1 MNRRYGA
8 QPYFCRDKMRRF
20 SFSACL
26 LSAVLVFAGNAPVF
40 AQAQARA
47 AAAASDK
54 HKVVFQVS
62 DSDPGKWELTLNNI
76 RNLQKDVGNNKLD
89 IEVVAFGPG
98 IAMLK
103 RESSVGTRVQETL
116 ATGVKVVA
124 CENTMRGM
132 RLNKDD
138 MLTNIGYVPTGVFE
152 VMKKQEEGYSYLRP

>member
-1 MNRRYGA
+1 ML
-8 QPYFCRDKMRRF
+8 RF
-20 SFSACL
+20 PFSACL
-26 LSAVLVFAGNAPVF
+26 LSAVLIFAGNVPVL
-40 AQAQARA
+40 AQAQARTA
-47 AAAASDK
+47 APASDK

-62 DSDPGKWELTLNNI
+62 DSDPGKWELALNNI

-103 RESSVGTRVQETL
+103 RESSVGSRVQETL